1 MPIIDLPLEKLQEY
15 SGISPKP
22 QDFDSYWQAA
32 LAELDLAA
40 PQPRLQPAGF
50 QAKGVECCDLTFQ
63 GVRGALVYAKYL
75 RPTSPGSHPCLL
87 CFHGY
92 TMNSGSWS
100 QYLPYV
106 LQGFCVAAMDCRGQG
121 GRSTDPGG
129 VGGNTQHGH
138 IIRGVWDGV
147 QDLLFRHIFLDS
159 VQLLRAVAGFAEVD
173 KERIAAAGASQGG
186 ALAIACSALSEQV
199 KRTVVQMPFLSDF
212 RRTWEMGQGSNAY
225 KELFDYFRLFDPLH
239 EREEELFQRL
249 GYIDVHFLAPQIRGS
264 VLMAIG
270 LADVTCLPSTQF
282 AVYNALRCEKKLC
295 LYPDFGHEPLPGF
308 ADTEF
313 AFVGELS

>member
-1 MPIIDLPLEKLQEY
+1 MPIVDLPLEKLQEY

-32 LAELDLAA
+32 LAELALAA
-40 PQPRLQPAGF
+40 PQPQLQQAGF
-50 QAKGVECCDLTFQ
+50 QAKGVQCYDLTFQ

-75 RPTSPGSHPCLL
+75 RPTGPGPHPCLL

-92 TMNSGSWS
+92 TMNSGNWS

-121 GRSTDPGG
+121 GHSTDPGG
-129 VGGNTQHGH
+129 VCGNTQHGH
-138 IIRGVWDGV
+138 IIRGVWGGA

-159 VQLLRAVAGFAEVD
+159 VQLLRTVAGFTEVD
-173 KERIAAAGASQGG
+173 EERIAAAGASQGG
-186 ALAIACSALSEQV
+186 ALAVACSALSGQV

-212 RRTWEMGQGSNAY
+212 KRTWEMGQGGNAY

-239 EREEELFQRL
+239 EREEAFFQRL
-249 GYIDVHFLAPQIRGS
+249 GYIDVHFLAPRVKGS

-282 AVYNALRCEKKLC
+282 AVYNAIMCEKKLC

-313 AFVGELS
+313 AFVSEI